1 MAESSIHIKSCSV
14 EDFELI
20 KAYIQAFELDNRQLQ
35 AEEFLVAYHRTQLVG
50 FGRIRN
56 YDICSELCSLGVI
69 EPERMK
75 GVGRKLCYALIKKAQ
90 LPLYLVCIIP
100 DFFNPFG
107 FEITDDFPE
116 PLKNKLNYCT
126 QDLPVEET
134 YVVMKLI

>member
-1 MAESSIHIKSCSV
+1 MPDSIQIKPCSI
-14 EDFELI
+14 EDFELV
-20 KAYIQAFELDNRQLQ
+20 KAYIQTFELDNRQLQ
-35 AEEFLVAYHRTQLVG
+35 AEEFLIAYYQEHLVG

-56 YDICSELCSLGVI
+56 YSDCSELCSLGVI

-75 GVGRKLCYALIKKAQ
+75 GIGSQLCQALIKKARH
-90 LPLYLVCIIP
+90 PLYLVCIIP
-100 DFFNPFG
+100 DFFTSLG
-107 FEITDDFPE
+107 FDITNHYPE